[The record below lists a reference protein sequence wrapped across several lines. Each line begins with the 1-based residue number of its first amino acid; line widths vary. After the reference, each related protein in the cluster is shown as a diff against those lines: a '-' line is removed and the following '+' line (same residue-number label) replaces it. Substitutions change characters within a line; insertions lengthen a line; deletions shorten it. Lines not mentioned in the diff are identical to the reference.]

1 MRIIIELMYI
11 ELKHSHKRKTMS
23 EIEEKPYP
31 SWVWD
36 DTLNTWLAPVS
47 LPDDIWIYLWDENS
61 ISWVGGGCKINH
73 PTEQVF
79 S

>member
-1 MRIIIELMYI
+1 MYI

-23 EIEEKPYP
+23 EIEKKPYP

>member
-1 MRIIIELMYI
+1 MYI

-36 DTLNTWLAPVS
+36 DTL
-47 LPDDIWIYLWDENS
+47 IFGYIYGMKIVL
-61 ISWVGGGCKINH
+61 VG
-73 PTEQVF
+73 
-79 S
+79 